1 MSTFLC
7 NMVHY
12 CTTLDAEIKRKLIPK
27 CDNVALVYKF
37 VYTIGDYLSRGHI
50 DILVRDEVEDPILC
64 VPSANKPI
72 VYTNL

>member
-1 MSTFLC
+1 MLC
-7 NMVHY
+7 LLSWYDVENDL
-12 CTTLDAEIKRKLIPK
+12 CT
-27 CDNVALVYKF
+27 NVALVYKF
-37 VYTIGDYLSRGHI
+37 VYTIGDYLSQGHI